1 MSVSRKQTKYGIV
14 YRSTTCKDDWPNMRT
29 MKVCGQQLH
38 MQLPA
43 IRAYRQACV
52 LFAEKSGWTDKRIKH
67 EGGRAILLTGSWRSC
82 RLQAQLYASDSSRFA
97 SPNGTL
103 HTQGLAIDVSTALA
117 DFGKAHAA
125 LEEIGWTRA
134 RSDEPWHHSWGF
146 SA

>member
-1 MSVSRKQTKYGIV
+1 MSVSQKQTKYGIV

-52 LFAEKSGWTDKRIKH
+52 LFAQRSGWMDKRIKR

-117 DFGKAHAA
+117 DFPKALASLMEVGWFFPRA
-125 LEEIGWTRA
+125 DEI
-134 RSDEPWHHSWGF
+134 WHRSWGF